1 MTHFKTNLYLYALC
15 TVIIVTPRWGFQ
27 WILTA
32 NKIILTQGTHLC
44 WSVVFLLWPDHQNT
58 LNHRPSSP
66 VPSRQIYFLPYH
78 LERSKCS
85 KVPQF
90 EWCPQAVESEIS
102 FKISSLH
109 FIFSYFWISS
119 WLDIHPAVNIACV
132 MSFFNRKHANRKWL
146 KTKKKIIISFFLF
159 TLFFSFF
166 FMFSILKLTAE
177 QPSLSILTTFSIN
190 QAKGD
195 YS

>member
-102 FKISSLH
+102 FK
-109 FIFSYFWISS
+109 FAFR
-119 WLDIHPAVNIACV
+119 D
-132 MSFFNRKHANRKWL
+132 
-146 KTKKKIIISFFLF
+146 FLF
-159 TLFFSFF
+159 LTLGYRPDLISIQQLTLLVSCPFSTASMPTENGWKLKRKLLLVFFSSHFSFHFF
-166 FMFSILKLTAE
+166 SCFQS
-177 QPSLSILTTFSIN
+177 
-190 QAKGD
+190 
-195 YS
+195 